1 MRRNKLLIYIISI
14 GIIIS
19 LGLHS
24 YIQEKRETKMDSEYI
39 RFHVI
44 ANSDSP
50 EDQELK
56 LRVRDLLLDRFKDE
70 FRELDSIEDSRQLIR
85 QHLAEFEAIAMEEVR
100 RSGKPYKVEAQLG
113 NFSFPTKS
121 YGNLVLP
128 AGEYEALRIVIGEGN
143 GANWWCVMF
152 PPLCFVD
159 ITHGI
164 AKDSTEDSNVETSLH
179 ADSRG
184 KEVKVEYRFKI
195 VEWWNRLLSFI
206 STLRKKLFLFLKG
219 NFFLE

>member
-1 MRRNKLLIYIISI
+1 MRRNKLIIYIVSI
-14 GIIIS
+14 TIIIS
-19 LGLHS
+19 LGLSS
-24 YIQEKRETKMDSEYI
+24 YIRGKRDAKGVGEYI

-56 LRVRDLLLDRFKDE
+56 LRVRDLLLDRFKGD
-70 FRELDSIEDSRQLIR
+70 FRELDSIEDSRQFIR
-85 QHLAEFEAIAMEEVR
+85 QHLEEFEAIAREEVR
-100 RSGKPYKVEAQLG
+100 RSGKAYEVHAQLG
-113 NFSFPTKS
+113 SFSFPTKS

-128 AGEYEALRIVIGEGN
+128 AGEYEALRVVIGEGS

-164 AKDSTEDSNVETSLH
+164 AKEPEKNSDSDEETSLQ
-179 ADSRG
+179 ADSRE
-184 KEVKVEYRFKI
+184 KEIRVVYRFKI
-195 VEWWNRLLSFI
+195 VEWWERLLA
-206 STLRKKLFLFLKG
+206 FLHIG
-219 NFFLE
+219 